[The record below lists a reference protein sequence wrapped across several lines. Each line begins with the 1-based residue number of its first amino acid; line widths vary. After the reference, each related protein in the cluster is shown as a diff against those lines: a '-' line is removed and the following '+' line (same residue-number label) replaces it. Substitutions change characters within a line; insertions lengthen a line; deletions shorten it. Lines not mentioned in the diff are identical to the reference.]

1 MFKQLAAMMQRP
13 ALYEKGTTVQ
23 TEIWTDEHISK
34 GMLEAHLDPELE
46 AATRSHHHVREIVKW
61 IGAVAPADKYP
72 ALLDLGCGPG
82 IYAELFCS
90 AGYAV
95 TGVDFS
101 KRSVVYAQNSAAEK
115 GLPIKYHCQ
124 DYLTLD
130 FVAQFDVI
138 TLIYYDF
145 GVLSAQD
152 RAKLLT
158 KIYAALKPGGVLI
171 FDVYTPQHLAKREES
186 SHWEYERE
194 GSFFSPH
201 PHVCL
206 HSFLMYEEK
215 HTFCERY
222 IIITEQEIRSINIWE
237 HTFTEE
243 ELKQDLSLAGFL
255 VSGIYGNTTG
265 AEYCKDGKEM
275 CVVAKKGE

>member
-13 ALYEKGTTVQ
+13 ALYEKGTAMQ

-34 GMLEAHLDPELE
+34 GMLEAHLDPELD
-46 AATRSHHHVREIVKW
+46 AATRSHDHVKEIIKW

-82 IYAELFCS
+82 IYAELFNK

-95 TGVDFS
+95 TGMDFS
-101 KRSVVYAQNSAAEK
+101 KRSIAHAQNSAKEK
-115 GLPIKYHCQ
+115 GLSIKYHFQ

-145 GVLSAQD
+145 GVLSAEE
-152 RAKLLT
+152 RAILLI
-158 KIYAALKPGGVLI
+158 KIYTALKPGGLLI
-171 FDVYTPQHLAKREES
+171 FDVYTPQHLAERAES
-186 SHWEYERE
+186 SSWEYEGKE
-194 GSFFSPH
+194 SFFSSH

-206 HSFLMYEEK
+206 SSFLLYEEK

-222 IIITEQEIRSINIWE
+222 IIITEQEMKSINIWE
-237 HTFTEE
+237 HTFTKD
-243 ELKQDLSLAGFL
+243 ELVQDLSVAGFS

-275 CVVAKKGE
+275 CMIAKKGA